1 MDKHM
6 HAYKIIQT
14 TNRPSQIVVYV
25 VYVANVFKSLFGI
38 IRLLQNP

>member
-25 VYVANVFKSLFGI
+25 ANVFKSLFGL